1 MSVYT
6 VVEETQLIDFLK
18 DYDVGVLDNFEGISA
33 GIENTN
39 YFVNTVKNGQQQR
52 FVLTIFEHHSFDE
65 LPYFLNIMAF
75 MAEHNIPTAHP
86 MPRHSEEGGGKY
98 LKELCGKPASLVE
111 RLKGGGVEN
120 PSVVQCGVM
129 GEQLAAFHLAGLEYD
144 QFRPNDRD
152 LNWMQATY
160 ETIKPNLNEE
170 ESALIESELVFQN
183 SVDWA
188 HCPKGVTHA
197 DLFCDNALFDG
208 DTLSGII
215 DLYYAC
221 HSSFL
226 YDLAV
231 MVNDWCRTHSDSP
244 EAISFDQTK
253 VNTMLQAYQNKR
265 PLTEVEQSVWPAA
278 LRLAA
283 LRFFLSRLKDK
294 YMPRE
299 GEMTQI
305 KDPDIF
311 KQILKIH
318 QS

>member
-6 VVEETQLIDFLK
+6 VVEQNQLIEFLK
-18 DYDVGVLDNFEGISA
+18 DYEVGTLDSFEGISA

-39 YFVNTVKNGQQQR
+39 YFVNTVKDGQPQQ
-52 FVLTIFEHHSFDE
+52 FVLTIFEHHSFEE

-86 MPRHSEEGGGKY
+86 MPTRSNGY
-98 LKELCGKPASLVE
+98 LKELCGKPAALVE
-111 RLKGGGVEN
+111 RLTGGGVEN

-144 QFRPNDRD
+144 QFRANDRD
-152 LNWMQATY
+152 LDWMQNTY
-160 ETIKPNLNEE
+160 QAIANHLADDEKQ
-170 ESALIESELVFQN
+170 LIESELNFQN
-183 SVDWA
+183 GIDWE

-231 MVNDWCRTHSDSP
+231 MVNDWCRVHSDNP
-244 EAISFDQTK
+244 EAIQFDEHKIQ
-253 VNTMLQAYQNKR
+253 TMLNAYQSKR
-265 PLTEVEQSVWPAA
+265 PLTKVEQQAWPAA

-283 LRFFLSRLKDK
+283 LRFFLSRLQDK
-294 YMPRE
+294 HIPRE

-305 KDPDIF
+305 KDPDVF
-311 KQILKIH
+311 KKILMIH
-318 QS
+318 QAH

>member
-6 VVEETQLIDFLK
+6 VVEENQLITFLE
-18 DYDVGVLDNFEGISA
+18 DYDVGFLESFEGISA

-39 YFVNTVKNGQQQR
+39 YFVNTRHNGQLKQ
-52 FVLTIFEHHSFDE
+52 FVLTIFEHHSFEE

-75 MAEHNIPTAHP
+75 MAEHKIPTAHP
-86 MPRHSEEGGGKY
+86 MPTRADGY
-98 LKELCGKPASLVE
+98 LKALCGKPASLVT
-111 RLKGGGVEN
+111 RLTGGGVDH

-129 GEQLAAFHLAGLEYD
+129 GEQLARFHQAGLEYE
-144 QFRPNDRD
+144 QSRTNDRGID
-152 LNWMQATY
+152 WMQSTF
-160 ETIKPNLNEE
+160 NEINSHLTSE
-170 ESALIESELVFQN
+170 ERDLITAELAYQN
-183 SVDWA
+183 KIDWA
-188 HCPKGVTHA
+188 HLPQGVIHA

-208 DTLSGII
+208 DELTGII

-221 HSSFL
+221 NAAFL

-231 MVNDWCRTHSDSP
+231 MVNDWCRINTESP
-244 EAISFDQTK
+244 ADIHFDESK
-253 VNTMLQAYQNKR
+253 IATMLFAYQQQR
-265 PLTEVEQSVWPAA
+265 PLTGAEQQAWPAA

-294 YMPRE
+294 CMPRE

-311 KQILKIH
+311 KQVLLIH
-318 QS
+318 QKMA

>member
-6 VVEETQLIDFLK
+6 VVEETQLTSFLE
-18 DYDVGVLDNFEGISA
+18 DYDVGTLESFEGISA

-39 YFVNTVKNGQQQR
+39 YFVNTLKNGVRQQ
-52 FVLTIFEHHSFDE
+52 FVLTIFEHHTFDE

-75 MAEHNIPTAHP
+75 MAEHKIPTAHP
-86 MPRHSEEGGGKY
+86 MPTKSNGY

-120 PSVVQCGVM
+120 PSVIQCGVM
-129 GEQLAAFHLAGLEYD
+129 GEQLARFHQAGADFD
-144 QFRPNDRD
+144 QHRDNDRGLD
-152 LNWMQATY
+152 WMHATFAQIAAHLSVEEADMIEAELAFQAT
-160 ETIKPNLNEE
+160 
-170 ESALIESELVFQN
+170 
-183 SVDWA
+183 VDWE

-221 HSSFL
+221 HSSLL

-231 MVNDWCRTHSDSP
+231 MVNDWCRVHSDHP
-244 EAISFDQTK
+244 EDIHFDESK
-253 VNTMLQAYQNKR
+253 VTAMLSAYKQQR
-265 PLTEVEQSVWPAA
+265 PLTEVEEQVWPAA

-294 YMPRE
+294 CMPRE

-305 KDPDIF
+305 KDPDVF
-311 KQILKIH
+311 KQVLKIH
-318 QS
+318 QQ